1 MVVQSSLSKGTIS
14 IALVHEAL
22 SAAYAKGLNTQ
33 IILNKAGIPAEL
45 LMTPKAR
52 VPVATYAQL
61 WIELANAMDDE
72 FFGMDSHPMR
82 RGSYKLL
89 TKLVSTAETLEK
101 ALYDILKF
109 FNFVLDDIRGELIRE
124 QEKAYLVIHDQEQPK
139 RMFTYATFLMLV
151 HGLMCWLVDQRISLN
166 SIAVRCPKPN
176 DIQDYLI
183 RFCEDIDF
191 NAEINQI
198 EFDAHYLDIKIKK
211 DKKALYDFL
220 EQTPQNLLVRFKN
233 ENALSV
239 VIRRHLL
246 KLHPAEWPELKDVAQ
261 QLNISEATVQRRL
274 KHEGVSY
281 QQIKNEIRCDIA
293 IERLSKSND
302 SIQDISEDLNFHDP
316 SAFHRA
322 FKKWTGVSPGA
333 YRDNLTTFKQ

>member
-33 IILNKAGIPAEL
+33 IILSKAGIPAEL
-45 LMTPKAR
+45 LMSPKAR
-52 VPVATYAQL
+52 VPVTTYAQL
-61 WIELANAMDDE
+61 WIELANAMNDE

-109 FNFVLDDIRGELIRE
+109 FNFILDDLQGELIRD
-124 QEKAYLVIHDQEQPK
+124 QQKAYLVIRDREQPK
-139 RMFTYATFLMLV
+139 RMFTYATFLILV
-151 HGLMCWLVDQRISLN
+151 HGLMCWLVDQRIGLN
-166 SIAVRCPKPN
+166 KISVRCTQPQ
-176 DIQDYLI
+176 DIQDYLV
-183 RFCEDIDF
+183 RFGEDIQF
-191 NAEINQI
+191 NAGINQI

-233 ENALSV
+233 ENALSLL
-239 VIRRHLL
+239 IRRHLL
-246 KLHPAEWPELKDVAQ
+246 KLHPAQWPELKDVAQ
-261 QLNISEATVQRRL
+261 HLNISEATVQRRL

-293 IERLSKSND
+293 VERLSKTND
-302 SIQDISEDLNFHDP
+302 SIQDISGDLSFQDP

-333 YRDNLTTFKQ
+333 YRNNLTAHKQ

>member
-1 MVVQSSLSKGTIS
+1 M
-14 IALVHEAL
+14 
-22 SAAYAKGLNTQ
+22 
-33 IILNKAGIPAEL
+33 
-45 LMTPKAR
+45 
-52 VPVATYAQL
+52 
-61 WIELANAMDDE
+61 
-72 FFGMDSHPMR
+72 
-82 RGSYKLL
+82 
-89 TKLVSTAETLEK
+89 
-101 ALYDILKF
+101 
-109 FNFVLDDIRGELIRE
+109 
-124 QEKAYLVIHDQEQPK
+124 IHDQEQPK

-151 HGLMCWLVDQRISLN
+151 HGLMCWLVDQRIGLN
-166 SIAVRCPKPN
+166 RIAVRCPKPN
-176 DIQDYLI
+176 DIQDYLV

>member
-22 SAAYAKGLNTQ
+22 GAAYAKGLNTQ

-45 LMTPKAR
+45 LMSPKAR
-52 VPVATYAQL
+52 VPVTTYAQL
-61 WIELANAMDDE
+61 WIELANAMNDE

-109 FNFVLDDIRGELIRE
+109 FNFILDDLQGELIRD
-124 QEKAYLVIHDQEQPK
+124 QQKAYLVIRDREQPK
-139 RMFTYATFLMLV
+139 RMFTYATFLILV
-151 HGLMCWLVDQRISLN
+151 HGLMCWLIDQRIGLN
-166 SIAVRCPKPN
+166 KISVRCTQPQ

-183 RFCEDIDF
+183 RFGGDIKF
-191 NAEINQI
+191 NAEINRI

-233 ENALSV
+233 ENALSLL
-239 VIRRHLL
+239 IRRHLL
-246 KLHPAEWPELKDVAQ
+246 KLHPAQWPELKDVAQ

-293 IERLSKSND
+293 VERLSKTND
-302 SIQDISEDLNFHDP
+302 SIQNISENLSFQDP

-333 YRDNLTTFKQ
+333 YRNNLTAHKQ

>member
-33 IILNKAGIPAEL
+33 IILNKAGIPTEL
-45 LMTPKAR
+45 LMSPKAR
-52 VPVATYAQL
+52 VPVTTYAQL
-61 WIELANAMDDE
+61 WIELANAMNDE

-109 FNFVLDDIRGELIRE
+109 FNFVLDDMHGELIRE
-124 QEKAYLVIHDQEQPK
+124 QDKAYLVIHDHEQPK
-139 RMFTYATFLMLV
+139 RMFTYATFLILV
-151 HGLMCWLVDQRISLN
+151 HGLMCWLVDQRIGLN
-166 SIAVRCPKPN
+166 TIMVRCSKPQ
-176 DIQDYLI
+176 DIQDYLV
-183 RFCEDIDF
+183 RFGEDIQF
-191 NAEINQI
+191 NAEINRV
-198 EFDAHYLDIKIKK
+198 EFDVHYLDIKIKK

-220 EQTPQNLLVRFKN
+220 EQSPQNLLVRFKN

-239 VIRRHLL
+239 LIRRHLL
-246 KLHPAEWPELKDVAQ
+246 KLHPSQWPELKDVAQ

-293 IERLSKSND
+293 VERLSKTND
-302 SIQDISEDLNFHDP
+302 SIQDISEDLSFHDP

-333 YRDNLTTFKQ
+333 YREATLNSTI

>member
-72 FFGMDSHPMR
+72 FFGMDRHPMR

-151 HGLMCWLVDQRISLN
+151 HGLMCWLVDQRIGLN
-166 SIAVRCPKPN
+166 HIAVRCPKPN
-176 DIQDYLI
+176 DIQDYLV
-183 RFCEDIDF
+183 RFCEDIQF
-191 NAEINQI
+191 NAETNQI

-211 DKKALYDFL
+211 DKKALYDF
-220 EQTPQNLLVRFKN
+220 
-233 ENALSV
+233 
-239 VIRRHLL
+239 
-246 KLHPAEWPELKDVAQ
+246 
-261 QLNISEATVQRRL
+261 
-274 KHEGVSY
+274 
-281 QQIKNEIRCDIA
+281 
-293 IERLSKSND
+293 
-302 SIQDISEDLNFHDP
+302 
-316 SAFHRA
+316 
-322 FKKWTGVSPGA
+322 
-333 YRDNLTTFKQ
+333 

>member
-22 SAAYAKGLNTQ
+22 GAAYAKGLNTQ
-33 IILNKAGIPAEL
+33 IILSKAGIPAEL
-45 LMTPKAR
+45 LMSPKAR
-52 VPVATYAQL
+52 VPVTTYAQL
-61 WIELANAMDDE
+61 WIELANAMNDE

-109 FNFVLDDIRGELIRE
+109 FNFILDDLQGELIRD
-124 QEKAYLVIHDQEQPK
+124 QQKAYLVIRDREQPK
-139 RMFTYATFLMLV
+139 RMFTYATFLILV
-151 HGLMCWLVDQRISLN
+151 HGLMCWLVDQRIGLN
-166 SIAVRCPKPN
+166 KISVRCTQPQ
-176 DIQDYLI
+176 DIQDYLV
-183 RFCEDIDF
+183 RFGGDIKF
-191 NAEINQI
+191 NAEINRI

-233 ENALSV
+233 ENALSLL
-239 VIRRHLL
+239 ILRHLL
-246 KLHPAEWPELKDVAQ
+246 NLHPAQWPELKDVAQ

-293 IERLSKSND
+293 VERLSKTND
-302 SIQDISEDLNFHDP
+302 SIQDISENLSFQDP

-333 YRDNLTTFKQ
+333 YRNNLTAHKQ

>member
-45 LMTPKAR
+45 LMSPKAR
-52 VPVATYAQL
+52 VPVTTYAQL
-61 WIELANAMDDE
+61 WIELANTMNDE

-109 FNFVLDDIRGELIRE
+109 FNFILDDLQGELIRD
-124 QEKAYLVIHDQEQPK
+124 QQKAYLVIRDREQPK

-151 HGLMCWLVDQRISLN
+151 HGLMCWLVDQRIGLNNISL
-166 SIAVRCPKPN
+166 RCPKPQ
-176 DIQDYLI
+176 DIQDYFV
-183 RFCEDIDF
+183 RFGEDIKF
-191 NAEINQI
+191 NTEINRV

-233 ENALSV
+233 ENALSLL
-239 VIRRHLL
+239 IRRHLL
-246 KLHPAEWPELKDVAQ
+246 KLHPAQWPELKDVAQ

-293 IERLSKSND
+293 VERLSKTND
-302 SIQDISEDLNFHDP
+302 SIQDISEDLSFQDP

-333 YRDNLTTFKQ
+333 YRNNLTSHKQ

>member
-33 IILNKAGIPAEL
+33 IILNKAGIPTEL
-45 LMTPKAR
+45 LMTSKAR

-61 WIELANAMDDE
+61 WIELANAMNDE

-101 ALYDILKF
+101 ALYDILNF

-124 QEKAYLVIHDQEQPK
+124 QEKAYLVIRDREQPK

-151 HGLMCWLVDQRISLN
+151 HGLMCWLVDQRIGLN
-166 SIAVRCPKPN
+166 RITVRCPKPN
-176 DIQDYLI
+176 DIQDYLV
-183 RFCEDIDF
+183 RFCEDIQF
-191 NAEINQI
+191 NAETNQI

-239 VIRRHLL
+239 LIRRHLL
-246 KLHPAEWPELKDVAQ
+246 KLHPAQWPELKDVAQ

-333 YRDNLTTFKQ
+333 YREATLNSTA

>member
-45 LMTPKAR
+45 LMSPKAR
-52 VPVATYAQL
+52 VPVTTYAQL
-61 WIELANAMDDE
+61 WIELANAMNDE

-89 TKLVSTAETLEK
+89 TKLVSTAETLQK

-109 FNFVLDDIRGELIRE
+109 FNFVLDDMHGELIRE
-124 QEKAYLVIHDQEQPK
+124 QEKAYLVIHDHEQPK
-139 RMFTYATFLMLV
+139 RMFTYATFLILV
-151 HGLMCWLVDQRISLN
+151 HGLMCWLVDQRIGLN
-166 SIAVRCPKPN
+166 TIMVRCAKPN
-176 DIQDYLI
+176 DIQDYLV
-183 RFCEDIDF
+183 RFGEDIQF
-191 NAEINQI
+191 NAEINRV

-239 VIRRHLL
+239 LIRRYLL
-246 KLHPAEWPELKDVAQ
+246 KLHPAQWPELKDVAH

-293 IERLSKSND
+293 VQRLSKTND
-302 SIQDISEDLNFHDP
+302 SIQDISEDLSFHDP

-333 YRDNLTTFKQ
+333 YRDNLTGHKQ

>member
-22 SAAYAKGLNTQ
+22 GAAYAKGLNTQ

-45 LMTPKAR
+45 LMSPKAR
-52 VPVATYAQL
+52 VPVTTYAQL
-61 WIELANAMDDE
+61 WIELANAMNDE

-109 FNFVLDDIRGELIRE
+109 FNFILDDLQGELIRD
-124 QEKAYLVIHDQEQPK
+124 QQKAYLVIRDREQPK

-151 HGLMCWLVDQRISLN
+151 HGLMCWLVDQRIGLNNISL
-166 SIAVRCPKPN
+166 RCPKPQ
-176 DIQDYLI
+176 DIQDYFV
-183 RFCEDIDF
+183 RFGEDIKF
-191 NAEINQI
+191 NAEINQV

-239 VIRRHLL
+239 LIRRHLL
-246 KLHPAEWPELKDVAQ
+246 KLHPEQWPELKDVAQ

-274 KHEGVSY
+274 KHEGLSY

-293 IERLSKSND
+293 VERLSKTND
-302 SIQDISEDLNFHDP
+302 SIQDISEDLSFQDP

-333 YRDNLTTFKQ
+333 YREAALHSKA

>member
-22 SAAYAKGLNTQ
+22 SVAYAKGLNTQ
-33 IILNKAGIPAEL
+33 IILNKVGIPAEL
-45 LMTPKAR
+45 LMSPKAR
-52 VPVATYAQL
+52 VPVTTYAQL
-61 WIELANAMDDE
+61 WIELANTMNDE

-109 FNFVLDDIRGELIRE
+109 FNFILDDLQGELIRD
-124 QEKAYLVIHDQEQPK
+124 QQKAYLVIRDREQPK

-151 HGLMCWLVDQRISLN
+151 HGLMCWLVDQRIGLNNISL
-166 SIAVRCPKPN
+166 RCPKPQ
-176 DIQDYLI
+176 DIQDYFV
-183 RFCEDIDF
+183 RFGEDIKF
-191 NAEINQI
+191 NAEINQV

-233 ENALSV
+233 ENALSLL
-239 VIRRHLL
+239 IRRHLL
-246 KLHPAEWPELKDVAQ
+246 KLHPAQWPELKDVAQ

-293 IERLSKSND
+293 VERLSKTND
-302 SIQDISEDLNFHDP
+302 SIQDISEDLSFQDP

-333 YRDNLTTFKQ
+333 YRNNLTSHKQ

>member
-124 QEKAYLVIHDQEQPK
+124 QEKAYLVIHDQKQPK

-151 HGLMCWLVDQRISLN
+151 HGLMCWLVDQRIGLN
-166 SIAVRCPKPN
+166 RIAVRCPKPN
-176 DIQDYLI
+176 DIQDYLV
-183 RFCEDIDF
+183 RFCEDIEF
-191 NAEINQI
+191 NAKTNQI
-198 EFDAHYLDIKIKK
+198 EFDAHYL
-211 DKKALYDFL
+211 
-220 EQTPQNLLVRFKN
+220 
-233 ENALSV
+233 
-239 VIRRHLL
+239 
-246 KLHPAEWPELKDVAQ
+246 
-261 QLNISEATVQRRL
+261 
-274 KHEGVSY
+274 
-281 QQIKNEIRCDIA
+281 
-293 IERLSKSND
+293 
-302 SIQDISEDLNFHDP
+302 
-316 SAFHRA
+316 
-322 FKKWTGVSPGA
+322 
-333 YRDNLTTFKQ
+333 

>member
-22 SAAYAKGLNTQ
+22 SAAYTKGLNTQ

-61 WIELANAMDDE
+61 WIELANAMNDE

-109 FNFVLDDIRGELIRE
+109 FNFVLDDMRGELIRE
-124 QEKAYLVIHDQEQPK
+124 QEKAYLVIRDREQPK
-139 RMFTYATFLMLV
+139 RMFTYATFLMLI
-151 HGLMCWLVDQRISLN
+151 HGLMCWLVDQRIGLN
-166 SIAVRCPKPN
+166 NIAVRCPKPN
-176 DIQDYLI
+176 DIQDYLV
-183 RFCEDIDF
+183 RFCEDIQF
-191 NAEINQI
+191 NAEINQV

-239 VIRRHLL
+239 LIRRHLL
-246 KLHPAEWPELKDVAQ
+246 KLHPSQWPELKDVAQ

-274 KHEGVSY
+274 KHEGGSY

-333 YRDNLTTFKQ
+333 YRDNLTTHKQ

>member
-33 IILNKAGIPAEL
+33 IILNKAGIPTEL

-61 WIELANAMDDE
+61 WIELANAMNDE

-101 ALYDILKF
+101 ALYDILNF

-124 QEKAYLVIHDQEQPK
+124 QAKAYLVIRDRDQPK
-139 RMFTYATFLMLV
+139 RMFTYATFLMLI
-151 HGLMCWLVDQRISLN
+151 HGLMCWLVDQRIGLN
-166 SIAVRCPKPN
+166 NIAVRCSKPN
-176 DIQDYLI
+176 DIQDYLV
-183 RFCEDIDF
+183 RFCEDIKF
-191 NAEINQI
+191 NAEINQL

-239 VIRRHLL
+239 LIRRHLL
-246 KLHPAEWPELKDVAQ
+246 KLHPSQWPELKDVAQ

-322 FKKWTGVSPGA
+322 FKKWTGISPGA
-333 YRDNLTTFKQ
+333 YREATLSSA

>member
-45 LMTPKAR
+45 LMSPKAR
-52 VPVATYAQL
+52 VPVTTYAQL
-61 WIELANAMDDE
+61 WIELANAMNDE

-109 FNFVLDDIRGELIRE
+109 FNFVLDDIRAELIRE
-124 QEKAYLVIHDQEQPK
+124 QEKAYLVIHDRGQPK

-151 HGLMCWLVDQRISLN
+151 HGLMCWLVDQRIGLN
-166 SIAVRCPKPN
+166 NIMVRCPKPQ
-176 DIQDYLI
+176 DIQDYLV
-183 RFCEDIDF
+183 RFGEDIQF
-191 NAEINQI
+191 NAEVNRV
-198 EFDAHYLDIKIKK
+198 EFEAHYLDIKIKK
-211 DKKALYDFL
+211 DKKAVYDFL
-220 EQTPQNLLVRFKN
+220 KQTPQNLLVRFKN

-239 VIRRHLL
+239 LIRRHLL
-246 KLHPAEWPELKDVAQ
+246 KLHPEHWPELKDVAQ

-293 IERLSKSND
+293 VERLSKTND
-302 SIQDISEDLNFHDP
+302 SIQDISEDLSFHDP

-333 YRDNLTTFKQ
+333 YREATFNSID

>member
-22 SAAYAKGLNTQ
+22 GAAYVKGLNTQ
-33 IILNKAGIPAEL
+33 IILSKAGIPAEL
-45 LMTPKAR
+45 LMSPKAR
-52 VPVATYAQL
+52 VPVTTYAQL
-61 WIELANAMDDE
+61 WIELANAMNDE

-109 FNFVLDDIRGELIRE
+109 FNFILDDLQGELIRD
-124 QEKAYLVIHDQEQPK
+124 QQKAYLVIRDREQPK
-139 RMFTYATFLMLV
+139 RMFTYATFLILV
-151 HGLMCWLVDQRISLN
+151 HGLMCWLVDQRIGLN
-166 SIAVRCPKPN
+166 KISVRCTQPQ
-176 DIQDYLI
+176 DIQDYLV
-183 RFCEDIDF
+183 RFGGDIKF
-191 NAEINQI
+191 NAEINRI

-233 ENALSV
+233 ENALSLL
-239 VIRRHLL
+239 IRRHLL
-246 KLHPAEWPELKDVAQ
+246 KLHPAQWPELKDVAQ

-293 IERLSKSND
+293 VERLSKTND
-302 SIQDISEDLNFHDP
+302 SIQDISEDLSFHDS

-333 YRDNLTTFKQ
+333 YREAALHSKP

>member
-33 IILNKAGIPAEL
+33 IILNKVGIPAEL
-45 LMTPKAR
+45 LMSPKAR
-52 VPVATYAQL
+52 VPVTTYAQL
-61 WIELANAMDDE
+61 WIELANAMNDE

-109 FNFVLDDIRGELIRE
+109 FNFILDDLQGELIRD
-124 QEKAYLVIHDQEQPK
+124 QQKAYLVIRDREQPK

-151 HGLMCWLVDQRISLN
+151 HGLMCWLVDQRIGLNNISL
-166 SIAVRCPKPN
+166 RCPKPQ
-176 DIQDYLI
+176 DIQDYFV
-183 RFCEDIDF
+183 RFGEDIKF
-191 NAEINQI
+191 NAEINQV

-211 DKKALYDFL
+211 DKKALHDFL

-233 ENALSV
+233 ENALSLL
-239 VIRRHLL
+239 IRRHLL
-246 KLHPAEWPELKDVAQ
+246 KLHPTQWPELKDVAQ
-261 QLNISEATVQRRL
+261 PLNISEATVQRRL

-293 IERLSKSND
+293 VERLSKTND
-302 SIQDISEDLNFHDP
+302 SIQDISEDLSFQDP

-333 YRDNLTTFKQ
+333 YRNNLTLHKQ

>member
-22 SAAYAKGLNTQ
+22 SAAYAKGYNTQ
-33 IILNKAGIPAEL
+33 EILSKAGIPAEL
-45 LMTPKAR
+45 LLSSKAR
-52 VPVATYAQL
+52 VSVSSYAQL
-61 WIELANAMDDE
+61 WIELANTMNDE

-82 RGSYKLL
+82 RGSYQLL
-89 TKLVSTAETLEK
+89 AKLVSHAETLEK

-109 FNFVLDDIRGELIRE
+109 FNFVLDDIRGELVRN
-124 QEKAYLVIHDQEQPK
+124 QDKAYLVIHDREQPK

-166 SIAVRCPKPN
+166 TLSVRCNKPA
-176 DIQDYLI
+176 DIQDYLV
-183 RFCEDIDF
+183 RFCEDIQF
-191 NAEINQI
+191 NTELNQV

-211 DKKALYDFL
+211 DKKMLHDFL
-220 EQTPQNLLVRFKN
+220 QQTPQNLLVRFKN
-233 ENALSV
+233 ENALSLL
-239 VIRRHLL
+239 IRRHLL
-246 KLHPAEWPELKDVAQ
+246 QLHPAHWPELKDVAQ

-281 QQIKNEIRCDIA
+281 QQLKNEIRCDIA
-293 IERLSKSND
+293 IERLSKTND
-302 SIQDISEDLNFHDP
+302 SIPDISEDLSFHDP

-333 YRDNLTTFKQ
+333 YREAALNSKA